1 MKRIPV
7 GTARP
12 NRDGTARQTQPFQYP
27 FGVIPRRFISGR
39 RFGEGEEG
47 RHEFWRF
54 GRDNPLR
61 LLSLLP
67 EVHPSVGL
75 ALWNALRLTTAE
87 GDTQIIAVKPGS
99 STAGEV
105 VDPTGTA
112 AIEELWESLPEE
124 IGGLTGLMTQLLQ
137 QALLTGLVCAEA
149 QPGPRMKGVHCV
161 WPVDSLTV
169 FFHRDFETTEILPL
183 QRQLLIKQP
192 KETYQGYAALSRD
205 TFFWRSVDQWVDE
218 PYGRAPYAAAAFECL
233 ADLAMIE
240 DLRDSIHNGA
250 WPRMALG
257 QNYQELYKIA
267 TDVMGLRDLEGDFAA
282 TRWVNDRVADVV
294 AAVEKLKASDNIFY
308 DAAGDLKMLESA
320 SAFRGLA
327 PAIEY
332 LRQRIVQS
340 LKTLPTLMGIN
351 DGSTQTYT
359 TVEWAIYAAGL
370 ESVRNIV
377 VNVLCKCAQLH
388 LRLLGLDLK
397 AIAKIK
403 TIRTTDGMIEAQ
415 AEGLRIANE
424 VRKVQ
429 LGWVSNEEAA
439 IAITG
444 SGPVAEPMPGAYGP
458 APAEEDGSE
467 TPGDATASGKKKGK
481 KSGEQQDDGPDE
493 ELEEGKDSKP

>member
-1 MKRIPV
+1 MLRIPL
-7 GTARP
+7 GTAAP
-12 NRDGTARQTQPFQYP
+12 NRDGTARQTQPFHYP

-39 RFGEGEEG
+39 RFADGEEG

-54 GRDNPLR
+54 GRESPLR

-67 EVHPSVGL
+67 DVHPSVGL
-75 ALWNALRLTTAE
+75 ALWNALRLTTTE
-87 GDTQIIAVKPGS
+87 GDTQIIAATPGS
-99 STAGEV
+99 PSSGEV
-105 VDPTGTA
+105 LDPAGTA
-112 AIEELWESLPEE
+112 AIETLWESLPEE
-124 IGGLTGLMTQLLQ
+124 IGGLTGLMTQLIQ
-137 QALLTGLVCAEA
+137 QALLTGLVCTEA

-169 FFHRDFETTEILPL
+169 FFHRDFDTTEILPL

-192 KETYQGYAALSRD
+192 KQTFQGYTVLSRD

-218 PYGRAPYAAAAFECL
+218 PYGRAPYATAAFECL

-267 TDVMGLRDLEGDFAA
+267 TDVMGLRDLEGDYAA
-282 TRWVNDRVADVV
+282 TRWVNERVADVV

-320 SAFRGLA
+320 SAFRALA

-370 ESVRNIV
+370 ESMRSIV
-377 VNVLCKCAQLH
+377 VNVLCRCAQLH
-388 LRLLGLDLK
+388 LRLLGLNLK
-397 AIAKIK
+397 AIAKVK
-403 TIRTTDGMIEAQ
+403 PIRTTDGMIEAQ
-415 AEGLRIANE
+415 AEGLRIQNE

-429 LGWVSNEEAA
+429 LGWVSNDEAS

-444 SGPVAEPMPGAYGP
+444 SGPVAPPMPGAYGT
-458 APAEEDGSE
+458 APAVETGSE
-467 TPGDATASGKKKGK
+467 S
-481 KSGEQQDDGPDE
+481 SGESNPGGKSKGNKPTGPDNE
-493 ELEEGKDSKP
+493 VEEGEDSKP